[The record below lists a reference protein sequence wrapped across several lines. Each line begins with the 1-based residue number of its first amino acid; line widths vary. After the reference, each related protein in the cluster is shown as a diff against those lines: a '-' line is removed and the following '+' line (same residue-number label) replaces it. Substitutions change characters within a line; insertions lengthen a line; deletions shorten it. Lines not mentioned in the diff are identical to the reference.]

1 MHRPARG
8 QRGVVLVRWCALG
21 AWARFFIQSARCLYG
36 AELRSEEVLQ
46 RSFGSAAR
54 VPLNPLV
61 ITRIVKQF
69 LAKLYDDDDDM
80 PGVPAGDGIFDEMPG
95 LVQEPAGDES
105 DDELPALALDDFVA
119 DDGDDEMPALE
130 PLWYR

>member
-1 MHRPARG
+1 M
-8 QRGVVLVRWCALG
+8 L
-21 AWARFFIQSARCLYG
+21 SRCLYG